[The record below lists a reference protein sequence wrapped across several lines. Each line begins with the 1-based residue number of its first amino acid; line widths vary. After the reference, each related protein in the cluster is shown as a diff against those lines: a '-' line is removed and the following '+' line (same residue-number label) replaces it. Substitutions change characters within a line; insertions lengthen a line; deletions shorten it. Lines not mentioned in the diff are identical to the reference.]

1 MAKYYLTNTAVE
13 DLGNIWNYT
22 LDEWSESQA
31 DKYYQGLVDC
41 FQDLAT
47 NPELGKDY
55 KGIASSLIR
64 FPFNKQLIFYRIM
77 DPDLIEITRILHGRM
92 DLKVRFWEQ

>member
-1 MAKYYLTNTAVE
+1 MASYYLTNTAVE
-13 DLGNIWNYT
+13 DLENIWNYT

-41 FQDLAT
+41 FQDLAA
-47 NPELGKDY
+47 NPVLGKDY
-55 KGIASSLIR
+55 EGIATGLLGFR
-64 FPFNKQLIFYRIM
+64 FNKHLVFYRVI